1 MLKILVW
8 ELVQSLEGTSNC
20 WDLGV
25 CQLVDWLL
33 CFLHLFQDAF
43 GLPWNAQLQTMQMLG
58 QFDTSGLDHKSILK
72 TSGIITYL
80 FTCASLR
87 QQARYNFSP
96 CSNLKKAKKL
106 FLCQFI
112 HGKSAFLPLCLKKAK
127 FSSFWKKNIIQ
138 AGQLHLLSL
147 SILKKQKTSFFFKN
161 YLWKD
166 DLAPSL
172 PMLKKSKF
180 SSLKIIIKEKSKL
193 TLILLFGGQFNFKI
207 FVAYVFWFQS
217 WLKLNSKFDLENSCL
232 GRLNGGARF
241 PQTSQ
246 MFTSGAFSDI
256 GYGGSVGF
264 CWSGFRGKQNELTLY
279 EQGKRD
285 LKISVDFLRFY

>member
-1 MLKILVW
+1 MLKILMW

-127 FSSFWKKNIIQ
+127 FSSFWKKISSKQ
-138 AGQLHLLSL
+138 ASYTYSL
-147 SILKKQKTSFFFKN
+147 CPF
-161 YLWKD
+161 W
-166 DLAPSL
+166 
-172 PMLKKSKF
+172 KSK
-180 SSLKIIIKEKSKL
+180 K
-193 TLILLFGGQFNFKI
+193 LLF
-207 FVAYVFWFQS
+207 FQKLS
-217 WLKLNSKFDLENSCL
+217 MKRWPCSLFAHAEKNLNSLL
-232 GRLNGGARF
+232 
-241 PQTSQ
+241 
-246 MFTSGAFSDI
+246 
-256 GYGGSVGF
+256 
-264 CWSGFRGKQNELTLY
+264 
-279 EQGKRD
+279 
-285 LKISVDFLRFY
+285 

>member
-96 CSNLKKAKKL
+96 CSISKKQKDFFFVNLSMEKVPFSL
-106 FLCQFI
+106 FVLE
-112 HGKSAFLPLCLKKAK
+112 KAK
-127 FSSFWKKNIIQ
+127 FSSSWKKKSSKQASYTYSLCPFWK
-138 AGQLHLLSL
+138 S
-147 SILKKQKTSFFFKN
+147 KK
-161 YLWKD
+161 
-166 DLAPSL
+166 
-172 PMLKKSKF
+172 
-180 SSLKIIIKEKSKL
+180 
-193 TLILLFGGQFNFKI
+193 LLF
-207 FVAYVFWFQS
+207 FQKLS
-217 WLKLNSKFDLENSCL
+217 MKRWPCSLFAHAEKNLNSLL
-232 GRLNGGARF
+232 
-241 PQTSQ
+241 
-246 MFTSGAFSDI
+246 
-256 GYGGSVGF
+256 
-264 CWSGFRGKQNELTLY
+264 
-279 EQGKRD
+279 
-285 LKISVDFLRFY
+285 

>member
-96 CSNLKKAKKL
+96 CS
-106 FLCQFI
+106 I
-112 HGKSAFLPLCLKKAK
+112 
-127 FSSFWKKNIIQ
+127 W
-138 AGQLHLLSL
+138 
-147 SILKKQKTSFFFKN
+147 KKQKNFFFVNLSMEKV
-161 YLWKD
+161 
-166 DLAPSL
+166 PFSL
-172 PMLKKSKF
+172 FVYKKLNS
-180 SSLKIIIKEKSKL
+180 
-193 TLILLFGGQFNFKI
+193 LLFGKKYHLSRP
-207 FVAYVFWFQS
+207 A
-217 WLKLNSKFDLENSCL
+217 
-232 GRLNGGARF
+232 
-241 PQTSQ
+241 T
-246 MFTSGAFSDI
+246 
-256 GYGGSVGF
+256 
-264 CWSGFRGKQNELTLY
+264 LTLFVHS
-279 EQGKRD
+279 EKAKNFFFFPKLSMKRWPCS
-285 LKISVDFLRFY
+285 LFAHAEKI

>member
-25 CQLVDWLL
+25 CQLFDWLL

-87 QQARYNFSP
+87 QPARYNFSP
-96 CSNLKKAKKL
+96 CSIWKKQKNFFFCK
-106 FLCQFI
+106 FI

-127 FSSFWKKNIIQ
+127 FSSFWKKISSKQ
-138 AGQLHLLSL
+138 ASYTYSLCPFWKSKKLL
-147 SILKKQKTSFFFKN
+147 FFLKN

-172 PMLKKSKF
+172 PMLKK
-180 SSLKIIIKEKSKL
+180 
-193 TLILLFGGQFNFKI
+193 N
-207 FVAYVFWFQS
+207 
-217 WLKLNSKFDLENSCL
+217 LNSLL
-232 GRLNGGARF
+232 
-241 PQTSQ
+241 
-246 MFTSGAFSDI
+246 
-256 GYGGSVGF
+256 
-264 CWSGFRGKQNELTLY
+264 
-279 EQGKRD
+279 
-285 LKISVDFLRFY
+285 

>member
-25 CQLVDWLL
+25 CQLFDWLL

-96 CSNLKKAKKL
+96 CSIWKKQKNFFFCK
-106 FLCQFI
+106 FI

-127 FSSFWKKNIIQ
+127 FSSFWKKISSKQ
-138 AGQLHLLSL
+138 ASYTYSLCPFWKSKKLL
-147 SILKKQKTSFFFKN
+147 FFLKN

-172 PMLKKSKF
+172 PMLKK
-180 SSLKIIIKEKSKL
+180 I
-193 TLILLFGGQFNFKI
+193 
-207 FVAYVFWFQS
+207 
-217 WLKLNSKFDLENSCL
+217 
-232 GRLNGGARF
+232 
-241 PQTSQ
+241 
-246 MFTSGAFSDI
+246 
-256 GYGGSVGF
+256 
-264 CWSGFRGKQNELTLY
+264 
-279 EQGKRD
+279 
-285 LKISVDFLRFY
+285 